1 MNILY
6 GLPPGGG
13 LKQGSPWVMKVQLGM
28 RCLQFEYS
36 LQEVSL
42 FQLKIKGLNRKVPW
56 LEMDKSVISGSEK
69 ILAAIENYSLSAK
82 YPVPE
87 DCDIPRGTSYVRLV
101 EDHLWWIICASK
113 YLGPE
118 AKKMWGAMLP
128 SLPRFICSLFAIIG
142 EKWMRGRIQITSLAG
157 LTHEEIV
164 QEARKDIAALSDRL
178 SNSTFI
184 AGNGLSVFDFSV
196 AAHLASI
203 LYWSFDNWLADL
215 FREEE
220 IFYQYLDRV
229 ADAVGGFEF
238 RA

>member
-36 LQEVSL
+36 LQEVSP

-69 ILAAIENYSLSAK
+69 ILAAIENYPLGAK

-87 DCDIPRGTSYVRLV
+87 DCDIPKGTSYVRLV

-157 LTHEEIV
+157 LTHQEIV

-178 SNSTFI
+178 SHSTFI

>member
-1 MNILY
+1 M
-6 GLPPGGG
+6 
-13 LKQGSPWVMKVQLGM
+13 
-28 RCLQFEYS
+28 
-36 LQEVSL
+36 
-42 FQLKIKGLNRKVPW
+42 
-56 LEMDKSVISGSEK
+56 
-69 ILAAIENYSLSAK
+69 
-82 YPVPE
+82 
-87 DCDIPRGTSYVRLV
+87 
-101 EDHLWWIICASK
+101 
-113 YLGPE
+113 
-118 AKKMWGAMLP
+118 
-128 SLPRFICSLFAIIG
+128 
-142 EKWMRGRIQITSLAG
+142 
-157 LTHEEIV
+157 

-178 SNSTFI
+178 SHSTFI

>member
-36 LQEVSL
+36 LQEIST

-69 ILAAIENYSLSAK
+69 ILAAIENYSLDAK

-118 AKKMWGAMLP
+118 AKKMWEAMLP

-142 EKWMRGRIQITSLAG
+142 EKWMGGRIQITSLAG

-178 SNSTFI
+178 SHSTFI

>member
-28 RCLQFEYS
+28 RYLKFEYS
-36 LQEVSL
+36 LQEVSPI
-42 FQLKIKGLNRKVPW
+42 QLKIKGPDGKVPW
-56 LEMDKSVISGSEK
+56 LEMNERVISGSEK
-69 ILAAIENYSLSAK
+69 ILAAVENYTLSAK
-82 YPVPE
+82 YPLP
-87 DCDIPRGTSYVRLV
+87 DDLDIPKGTAYLRLV

-118 AKKMWGAMLP
+118 AVKMHQAMFP
-128 SLPRFICSLFAIIG
+128 RLPRLVCSLFALIT
-142 EKWMRGRIQITSLAG
+142 EKGMKGRIKKTSLAG
-157 LTHEEIV
+157 LSQEEIV
-164 QEARKDIAALSDRL
+164 QEARKDILVLSDRL
-178 SNSTFI
+178 SHSSFI
-184 AGNGLSVFDFSV
+184 AGNGLSAYDFSV

-215 FREEE
+215 FREEQ

-238 RA
+238 RS

>member
-36 LQEVSL
+36 LQEVS
-42 FQLKIKGLNRKVPW
+42 FFELKIKGLGRKVPR
-56 LEMDKSVISGSEK
+56 LEIDNNVICGSEK
-69 ILAAIENYSLSAK
+69 ILAAIENYQGSEK

-87 DCDIPRGTSYVRLV
+87 DRDITNGTVYVRLV
-101 EDHLWWIICASK
+101 EDHLFWIICASK
-113 YLGPE
+113 YFGPQ
-118 AKKMWGAMLP
+118 AKKMWEAMLP
-128 SLPRFICSLFAIIG
+128 SLPRFICSLFALIG
-142 EKWMRGRIQITSLAG
+142 EKGMKRRIMITSLDG
-157 LTHEEIV
+157 LSHDEIV
-164 QEARKDIAALSDRL
+164 QEARNDIAALSDRL
-178 SNSTFI
+178 SHSTFI
-184 AGNGLSVFDFSV
+184 AGNGLSVYDFSV

-203 LYWSFDNWLADL
+203 LYWSFDNWLTDL

-229 ADAVGGFEF
+229 GDAVGGFEF

>member
-6 GLPPGGG
+6 GLAPGGG

-36 LQEVSL
+36 LQEVSP

-69 ILAAIENYSLSAK
+69 ILTAIENHSLGAK

-87 DCDIPRGTSYVRLV
+87 DCDIPLGTSYVRLV

-118 AKKMWGAMLP
+118 AIKMWEAMLP

-142 EKWMRGRIQITSLAG
+142 EKWMGGRIQITSLAG
-157 LTHEEIV
+157 LTREEIV

-178 SNSTFI
+178 SHSTFI

>member
-1 MNILY
+1 MSILY

-13 LKQGSPWVMKVQLGM
+13 LKQGSPWVTKVQLGM
-28 RCLQFEYS
+28 RYLQFEYS
-36 LQEVSL
+36 LQEVSS

-69 ILAAIENYSLSAK
+69 ILTAIENHSPGAK

-87 DCDIPRGTSYVRLV
+87 DCDIPLGTSYVRLV

-118 AKKMWGAMLP
+118 AIKMWEAMLP
-128 SLPRFICSLFAIIG
+128 SLPRFICSFFAHMG
-142 EKWMRGRIQITSLAG
+142 KKWMGGRIQITSLAG

-178 SNSTFI
+178 SHGTFI

-196 AAHLASI
+196 AGHLASI
-203 LYWSFDNWLADL
+203 MYWSFDNWLADL

-220 IFYQYLDRV
+220 IFFQYLDRV